1 MAVTT
6 RKFGVL
12 ESGKE
17 VTLYRITNAS
27 GAYVSIIDYGATIVE
42 ICVPDKNGK
51 LTDVLLGC
59 DDVHAYEH
67 TSGYL
72 GALIGRYGN
81 RIGKGRFPLD
91 GKTIQSGVQRRQQP
105 PARRL

>member
-59 DDVHAYEH
+59 DEEKSEAKR
-67 TSGYL
+67 S
-72 GALIGRYGN
+72 
-81 RIGKGRFPLD
+81 
-91 GKTIQSGVQRRQQP
+91 
-105 PARRL
+105 